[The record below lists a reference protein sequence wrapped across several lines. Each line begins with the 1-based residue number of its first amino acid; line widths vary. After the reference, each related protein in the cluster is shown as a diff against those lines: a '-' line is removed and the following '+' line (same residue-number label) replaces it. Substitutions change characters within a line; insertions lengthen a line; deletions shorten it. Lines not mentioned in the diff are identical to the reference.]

1 MALAFNTQLARK
13 LVRGRSPEVADRLG
27 IHTGTLATRMGKNV
41 EHVTLSF
48 VNELAVILD
57 IDPQELLVVNTTKGV
72 EIG

>member
-1 MALAFNTQLARK
+1 MALAFNTPLARR

-41 EHVTLSF
+41 EHATLSF
-48 VNELAVILD
+48 INELAEILD
-57 IDPQELLVVNTTKGV
+57 VDPQELLVVNTTKGV